1 MRIRLLALTNELLRK
16 VFTLMS
22 LILSIIYIALVAL
35 DMFIIYLEIRFATFK
50 NLLLFRLTL
59 TLNGL
64 PTDVRA
70 VLTSTYR
77 NGLKTI
83 RFNLKDL
90 LRSFR

>member
-1 MRIRLLALTNELLRK
+1 LRIRLLALTNELLRK
-16 VFTLMS
+16 VFTLMG
-22 LILSIIYIALVAL
+22 LILSTIYIALVAL

-50 NLLLFRLTL
+50 NLLLFRLIL

-64 PTDVRA
+64 PTDVR
-70 VLTSTYR
+70 VMLTSTYR
-77 NGLKTI
+77 NGLKTV